1 MNKHLETIL
10 KVVFPNS
17 CVLCGRTIS
26 PFPLLCEECEA
37 KLFRGPI
44 PLVEKT
50 KWCEVYFYGR
60 YESLLR
66 DVILAY
72 KNGGHWRLR
81 KILARAI
88 FETMSRY
95 RTSFDV
101 LTWVPSSFKALE
113 ERGFDTMGM
122 IAKVVSKNIH
132 TKCVSLIESAA
143 PSTKRG
149 LTRQQR
155 RESVRG
161 MFVLKAKPRGIVALI
176 DDVYTTGATINEC
189 SKLLLQAGAEKV
201 IAYCIAKA

>member
-17 CVLCGRTIS
+17 CVLCGKAIS
-26 PFPLLCEECEA
+26 PFWILCEECEA
-37 KLFRGPI
+37 ELFRGPI

-66 DVILAY
+66 EAILAY

-81 KILARAI
+81 RILARAI
-88 FETMSRY
+88 FETMNRY
-95 RTSFDV
+95 STSFDL

-122 IAKVVSKNIH
+122 IAKVVSRSIGVR
-132 TKCVSLIESAA
+132 CVSLIESAA
-143 PSTKRG
+143 SSTKRG
-149 LTRQQR
+149 LTKQQR
-155 RESVRG
+155 IESVRG
-161 MFVLKAKPRGIVALI
+161 VFILKAKPRGAVALI

-201 IAYCIAKA
+201 IAYCIARA

>member
-1 MNKHLETIL
+1 MNRHFETVL

-17 CVLCGRTIS
+17 CVLCGRAIS
-26 PFPLLCEECEA
+26 PFWILCEDCEA
-37 KLFRGPI
+37 ELFRGPI

-66 DVILAY
+66 DAILAY
-72 KNGGHWRLR
+72 KNGGHWRLSR
-81 KILARAI
+81 ILAKALL
-88 FETMSRY
+88 ETMRRY
-95 RTSFDV
+95 SISFDV

-122 IAKVVSKNIH
+122 IAKVVSKNMH
-132 TKCVSLIESAA
+132 AKCVSLIQSAA
-143 PSTKRG
+143 LSTKRG

-161 MFVLKAKPRGIVALI
+161 MFLLKTKPTGTVALI
-176 DDVYTTGATINEC
+176 DDVYTTGATIDEC
-189 SKLLLQAGAEKV
+189 SKLLVRAGAEKV